1 VVTGFK
7 SDEFSSVMGEG
18 YCVVRQSHAHAW
30 VEVLTMDGWK
40 TYDPTSGTE
49 AATKQNTG
57 FLQSIKHLFDYMEYT
72 WGASVVAYDS
82 GRRDNLIN
90 KVENRLT
97 NTAIN
102 HSGNLS
108 RWRLGVPGV
117 SELLLRF
124 RGASSY
130 LSGALILVILLAI
143 LGALAQS
150 ALKRWRIYRRA
161 MRMGLD
167 GLPRPDQMRLAQ
179 QLGFYEDM
187 LRLLERQ
194 GIRRERNQ
202 TPLEFSRSLSFL
214 PSEVYDAVRRLTR
227 IFYRVR
233 FGRAQVRGSQQRRL
247 ALVVARLESKR

>member
-1 VVTGFK
+1 MRRVAVTGFGIV
-7 SDEFSSVMGEG
+7 SSIGN
-18 YCVVRQSHAHAW
+18 
-30 VEVLTMDGWK
+30 
-40 TYDPTSGTE
+40 
-49 AATKQNTG
+49 NT
-57 FLQSIKHLFDYMEYT
+57 QE
-72 WGASVVAYDS
+72 VVASLREAKS
-82 GRRDNLIN
+82 GIVRAD
-90 KVENRLT
+90 KYAE
-97 NTAIN
+97 
-102 HSGNLS
+102 
-108 RWRLGVPGV
+108 LGFRCQVHGAPTLDP
-117 SELLLRF
+117 SE
-124 RGASSY
+124 A
-130 LSGALILVILLAI
+130 
-143 LGALAQS
+143 
-150 ALKRWRIYRRA
+150 IYRRA